1 MNLST
6 ENTFG
11 AKKQTSP
18 EKKNRKIFP
27 EKAVYGENYSAG
39 DTALPPSKEICS

>member
-27 EKAVYGENYSAG
+27 EKAVYGENYNAC
-39 DTALPPSKEICS
+39 DAVHPPSKELCS